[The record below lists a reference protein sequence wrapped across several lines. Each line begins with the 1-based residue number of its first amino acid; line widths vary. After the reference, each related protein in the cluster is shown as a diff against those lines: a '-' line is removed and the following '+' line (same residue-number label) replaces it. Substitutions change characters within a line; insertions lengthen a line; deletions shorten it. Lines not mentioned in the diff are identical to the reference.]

1 MRGKLK
7 TEVINMEF
15 NMKQLTQTTEKLK
28 GSLQGLFKNTGD
40 TVTEELVQKGQE
52 LDGMLNEF
60 IDMLKK
66 K

>member
-1 MRGKLK
+1 
-7 TEVINMEF
+7 MEF